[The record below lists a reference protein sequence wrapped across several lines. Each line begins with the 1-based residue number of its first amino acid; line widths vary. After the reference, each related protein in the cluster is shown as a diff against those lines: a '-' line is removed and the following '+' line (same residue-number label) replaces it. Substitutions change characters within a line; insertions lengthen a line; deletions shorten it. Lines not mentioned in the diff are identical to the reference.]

1 MSIAKKFHSF
11 NPTPTACT
19 DHEGATLGSMATR
32 SFEPNDAQT
41 VVAAN
46 GARVHRDHLAQSD
59 VLRRNFYE
67 VRPGAWCLV
76 GNGLSNQTFIDA
88 PDGIIAFDTGESVQ
102 EMALALVELRQ
113 RTKRPI
119 AAVVYTHFH
128 YVEGTQAVLDEG
140 NHIEPLPIYGHP
152 RIGEN
157 KSRTAGEIA
166 PAYGRGLVEQF
177 AIVMPPDGVDGLV
190 NVGLGFSYRNPAH
203 APATPG
209 FLPVTRELPDEG
221 ELTIAGARV
230 RVRHSP
236 SDSDDSINF
245 LFPDLHLCIHNTVWP
260 VLFNVF
266 AIRGEEYR
274 DPRVLIPGIDNI
286 IAWAPEYL
294 IATHGPPLS
303 GRERIRETS
312 ERYRDSIQ
320 FMWDQTVRGINK
332 GWTMD
337 EVAARVSLP
346 TLYDE
351 DHFTSER
358 YGVGEHHV
366 RQIYAGLRGW
376 FDGEESKLFPLQP
389 EKRFEKLI
397 TGFGGRE
404 EVAKQASAAFDAN
417 DVRWGVELATWL
429 ARSGAATTADKELLA
444 RGLRLIAERTPA
456 ANIRNWAITR
466 ARHLDGQTPMD
477 RFMKHSFGAR
487 TVAHVSAA
495 DLIHTLRVLLDP
507 ARAEGFEAHVRFV
520 IDGESAGLRIRNCV
534 AVPTDGTGASEEV
547 SMTRAS
553 LVGILSTKQPWSAA
567 DITVTGDPSMVD
579 GFRKCFDHAGLQG

>member
-1 MSIAKKFHSF
+1 M
-11 NPTPTACT
+11 TA
-19 DHEGATLGSMATR
+19 R
-32 SFEPNDAQT
+32 SFEPNSKRT
-41 VVAAN
+41 VTAPN
-46 GARVHRDHLAQSD
+46 GARVHEDHLAQSD
-59 VLRRNFYE
+59 VLRRHFYE
-67 VRPGAWCLV
+67 VRSGVWCLV
-76 GNGLSNQTFIDA
+76 GNGLSNQTFVDA

-102 EMALALVELRQ
+102 EMALALQELRAHSN
-113 RTKRPI
+113 RPI

-140 NHIEPLPIYGHP
+140 NHAVPLPVFGH
-152 RIGEN
+152 RGIAEN
-157 KSRTAGEIA
+157 KARTAGEIA

-177 AIVMPPDGVDGLV
+177 AIVMPPDGPDGLV

-221 ELTIAGARV
+221 EVTIAGERV
-230 RVRHSP
+230 LVRHSP
-236 SDSDDSINF
+236 SDSDDSVNF
-245 LFPDLHLCIHNTVWP
+245 FFPRTKVCVHNTVWP

-286 IAWAPEYL
+286 IAWAPEHL

-303 GRERIRETS
+303 GRERIQETS

-320 FMWDQTVRGINK
+320 FLWDQTVRGINK

-337 EVAARVSLP
+337 EVATRVTLP
-346 TLYDE
+346 SLYDQ

-366 RQIYAGLRGW
+366 RQIYGGIRGW

-389 EKRFEKLI
+389 EERFTRLI
-397 TGFGGRE
+397 IGFGGRA
-404 EVAKQASAAFDAN
+404 EVARQASEAFDAD

-429 ARSGAATTADKELLA
+429 ARSREATATDKELLA

-466 ARHLDGQTPMD
+466 ARHLEGQTPMD
-477 RFMKHSFGAR
+477 RFMRHTFGAR
-487 TVAHVSAA
+487 TIAHVGSS

-507 ARAEGFEAHVRFV
+507 VTAEGVRAHVRFV
-520 IDGESAGLRIRNCV
+520 VDGEVAGLQIRNCV
-534 AVPTDGTGASEEV
+534 AVPTDGAGASVEV
-547 SMTRAS
+547 AMTRAT
-553 LVGILSTKQPWSAA
+553 LVGILSSKHAWSTA
-567 DITVTGDPSMVD
+567 DIDVDGDSSMVD
-579 GFRKCFDHAGLQG
+579 VFRKCFDHTGMKG

>member
-1 MSIAKKFHSF
+1 MVA
-11 NPTPTACT
+11 
-19 DHEGATLGSMATR
+19 R
-32 SFEPNDAQT
+32 SFESDSGRT
-41 VVAAN
+41 VVAPN
-46 GARVHRDHLAQSD
+46 GARVHVDHLAQSD

-76 GNGLSNQTFIDA
+76 GNGLSNQTFVDA
-88 PDGIIAFDTGESVQ
+88 PEGIIAFDTGESVQ
-102 EMALALVELRQ
+102 EMALALQELRT
-113 RTKRPI
+113 RTARPI

-128 YVEGTQAVLDEG
+128 YVEGTRAVLDEG
-140 NHIEPLPIYGHP
+140 NHTEPLPIYGHP
-152 RIGEN
+152 RIAEN

-177 AIVMPPDGVDGLV
+177 AIVMPPDGADGLV

-209 FLPVTRELPDEG
+209 FLSVTHELPDEG

-236 SDSDDSINF
+236 SDSDDSVNF
-245 LFPDLHLCIHNTVWP
+245 LFPDLQLCVHNTVWP

-286 IAWAPEYL
+286 IAWAPEHL

-303 GRERIRETS
+303 GREKIREAS

-320 FMWDQTVRGINK
+320 FLWDQTVRGINK

-337 EVAARVSLP
+337 QVAANVSLP
-346 TLYDE
+346 ALYDQ

-397 TGFGGRE
+397 AGFGGRE
-404 EVAKQASAAFDAN
+404 EVAKQASAAFDAD

-477 RFMKHSFGAR
+477 RFMRHTFSSR
-487 TVAHVSAA
+487 TIAHVTAIE
-495 DLIHTLRVLLDP
+495 LIHTLRVLLDP
-507 ARAEGFEAHVRFV
+507 TRAEGVRTHVRFV
-520 IDGESAGLRIRNCV
+520 VDGESAGLQLRNCV
-534 AVPTDGTGASEEV
+534 AVPTDGSGAAVEV
-547 SMTRAS
+547 AMTRSTLA
-553 LVGILSTKQPWSAA
+553 GILSAKQTWSAS
-567 DITVTGDPSMVD
+567 DIAITGDTSVVD
-579 GFRKCFDHAGLQG
+579 TFRNCFDHAGMQG

>member
-1 MSIAKKFHSF
+1 M
-11 NPTPTACT
+11 TA
-19 DHEGATLGSMATR
+19 R
-32 SFEPNDAQT
+32 SFEPNSQRTA
-41 VVAAN
+41 VAPN
-46 GARVHRDHLAQSD
+46 GARVHEDHLAQSS

-67 VRPGAWCLV
+67 LRAGVWCLV

-88 PDGIIAFDTGESVQ
+88 PEGIIAFDTGESVQ
-102 EMALALVELRQ
+102 EMALALQELRT
-113 RTKRPI
+113 RTNRPI

-140 NHIEPLPIYGHP
+140 NHVTPLPIYGHR
-152 RIGEN
+152 RISEN
-157 KSRTAGEIA
+157 KARTSGEIA

-177 AIVMPPDGVDGLV
+177 AIVMPPDGADGLV
-190 NVGLGFSYRNPAH
+190 NVGLGLFYRNPAH
-203 APATPG
+203 APGTSG
-209 FLPVTRELPDEG
+209 FLPVTHPLPDEG
-221 ELTIAGARV
+221 AITIAGESV
-230 RVRHSP
+230 LVRHSP

-245 LFPDLHLCIHNTVWP
+245 FFPNTQVCVHNTVWP

-286 IAWAPEYL
+286 IAWAPEHL
-294 IATHGPPLS
+294 VATHGPPLS
-303 GRERIRETS
+303 GRDRIRETS
-312 ERYRDSIQ
+312 ERYRDSLQ
-320 FMWDQTVRGINK
+320 FLWDQTVRGINK

-337 EVAARVSLP
+337 EVASRVALP
-346 TLYDE
+346 ALYDQ
-351 DHFTSER
+351 DHRTSER

-389 EKRFEKLI
+389 HERFEKLI
-397 TGFGGRE
+397 AGFGGRG
-404 EVAKQASAAFDAN
+404 EVAKQASAAFDAD

-429 ARSGAATTADKELLA
+429 ARSTEATTADKELLA

-487 TVAHVSAA
+487 AIAHVPST

-507 ARAEGFEAHVRFV
+507 ARAEGLRAHVRFIV
-520 IDGESAGLRIRNCV
+520 DGESAGLLLRNCV
-534 AVPTDGTGASEEV
+534 AVPTDGKDASVEV
-547 SMTRAS
+547 AMTRTTLAA
-553 LVGILSTKQPWSAA
+553 ILSNKQLWSAA
-567 DITVTGDPSMVD
+567 DITITGDSAVVD
-579 GFRKCFDHAGLQG
+579 TFRNCFDHVGLHG

>member
-1 MSIAKKFHSF
+1 M
-11 NPTPTACT
+11 TA
-19 DHEGATLGSMATR
+19 R
-32 SFEPNDAQT
+32 SFEPNSQRTA
-41 VVAAN
+41 VAPN
-46 GARVHRDHLAQSD
+46 GARVHEDHLAQSS

-67 VRPGAWCLV
+67 LRAGVWCLV

-88 PDGIIAFDTGESVQ
+88 PEGIIAFDTGESVQ
-102 EMALALVELRQ
+102 EMALALQELRT
-113 RTKRPI
+113 RTNRPI

-140 NHIEPLPIYGHP
+140 NHVTPLPIYGHR
-152 RIGEN
+152 RISEN
-157 KSRTAGEIA
+157 KARTSGEIA

-177 AIVMPPDGVDGLV
+177 AIVMPPDGADGLV
-190 NVGLGFSYRNPAH
+190 NVGLGLFYRNPAH
-203 APATPG
+203 APGTSG
-209 FLPVTRELPDEG
+209 FLPVTHPLPDEG
-221 ELTIAGARV
+221 AITIAGESV
-230 RVRHSP
+230 LVRHSP

-245 LFPDLHLCIHNTVWP
+245 FFPNTQVCVHNTVWP

-286 IAWAPEYL
+286 IAWAPEHL
-294 IATHGPPLS
+294 VATHGPPLS
-303 GRERIRETS
+303 GRDRIRETS
-312 ERYRDSIQ
+312 ERYRDSLQ
-320 FMWDQTVRGINK
+320 FLWDQTVRGINK

-337 EVAARVSLP
+337 EVASRVALP
-346 TLYDE
+346 ALYDQ
-351 DHFTSER
+351 DHRTSER

-389 EKRFEKLI
+389 HERFEKLI
-397 TGFGGRE
+397 AGFGGRG
-404 EVAKQASAAFDAN
+404 EVAKQATAAFDAD

-429 ARSGAATTADKELLA
+429 ARSTEATTADKELLA

-487 TVAHVSAA
+487 AIAHVPST

-507 ARAEGFEAHVRFV
+507 ARAEGLRAHVRFV
-520 IDGESAGLRIRNCV
+520 VDGESAGLLLRNCV
-534 AVPTDGTGASEEV
+534 AVPTDGKDASVEV
-547 SMTRAS
+547 AMTRTTLAA
-553 LVGILSTKQPWSAA
+553 ILSNKQLWSAA
-567 DITVTGDPSMVD
+567 DITITGDSAVVD
-579 GFRKCFDHAGLQG
+579 AFRNCFDHVGLQG

>member
-1 MSIAKKFHSF
+1 MTS
-11 NPTPTACT
+11 
-19 DHEGATLGSMATR
+19 R
-32 SFEPNDAQT
+32 SFEPNDKRT
-41 VVAAN
+41 VVSPN
-46 GARVHRDHLAQSD
+46 GARVHEDHLAQSA

-67 VRPGAWCLV
+67 VCPGAWCLV

-88 PDGIIAFDTGESVQ
+88 PGGIIAFDTGESVQ
-102 EMALALVELRQ
+102 EMALALKELRAH
-113 RTKRPI
+113 TDRPI

-140 NHIEPLPIYGHP
+140 NHVTPLPVYGHR
-152 RIGEN
+152 RISEN
-157 KSRTAGEIA
+157 KARTAGEIA

-177 AIVMPPDGVDGLV
+177 AIVMPPDGPDGLV

-209 FLPVTRELPDEG
+209 FLPVTHELPDEG
-221 ELTIAGARV
+221 EITIAGASV
-230 RVRHSP
+230 RLRYSP

-245 LFPDLHLCIHNTVWP
+245 FFPRSKVCVHNTVWP

-274 DPRVLIPGIDNI
+274 DPRVLVPGIDNI
-286 IAWAPEYL
+286 IGWSPEHL

-303 GRERIRETS
+303 GQERIRETS

-320 FMWDQTVRGINK
+320 FLWDQTVRGINK

-337 EVAARVSLP
+337 EVASRVALP
-346 TLYDE
+346 TLYDQ

-376 FDGEESKLFPLQP
+376 FDGEESKLFPLRP
-389 EKRFEKLI
+389 EERFEKLI
-397 TGFGGRE
+397 AGFGGRG
-404 EVAKQASAAFDAN
+404 EVAKQASSAFDAD

-429 ARSGAATTADKELLA
+429 ARSADATTEDKKLLA
-444 RGLRLIAERTPA
+444 RGLRLVAQRTPA

-487 TVAHVSAA
+487 TIAHVSTK
-495 DLIHTLRVLLDP
+495 DLIHTLRVLLEP
-507 ARAEGFEAHVRFV
+507 ARAEGVKVHVRFV
-520 IDGESAGLRIRNCV
+520 VDGEPAGLLLRNCV
-534 AVPTDGTGASEEV
+534 AVPTDGAGAVVEV
-547 SMTRAS
+547 AMTRTT
-553 LVGILSTKQPWSAA
+553 LVAILSTKQAWSAA
-567 DITVTGDPSMVD
+567 NIEVSGDRGAVD
-579 GFRKCFDHAGLQG
+579 TFRGCFDHVGLQG

>member
-1 MSIAKKFHSF
+1 M
-11 NPTPTACT
+11 TA
-19 DHEGATLGSMATR
+19 R
-32 SFEPNDAQT
+32 SFEPNSQRTA
-41 VVAAN
+41 VAPN
-46 GARVHRDHLAQSD
+46 GARVHEDHLAQSS

-67 VRPGAWCLV
+67 LRAGVWCLV

-88 PDGIIAFDTGESVQ
+88 PEGIIAFDTGESVQ
-102 EMALALVELRQ
+102 EMALALKELRT
-113 RTKRPI
+113 RTTRQI

-140 NHIEPLPIYGHP
+140 NHVKPLPIYGHR
-152 RIGEN
+152 RISEN
-157 KSRTAGEIA
+157 KARTSGEIA

-177 AIVMPPDGVDGLV
+177 AIVMPPDGADGLV
-190 NVGLGFSYRNPAH
+190 NVGLGLFYRNPAH
-203 APATPG
+203 APGTSG
-209 FLPVTRELPDEG
+209 FLPVTHPLPDEG
-221 ELTIAGARV
+221 AITIAGESV
-230 RVRHSP
+230 LVRHSP

-245 LFPDLHLCIHNTVWP
+245 FFPNTQVCVHNTVWP

-286 IAWAPEYL
+286 IAWAPEHL
-294 IATHGPPLS
+294 VATHGPPLS
-303 GRERIRETS
+303 GRDRIRETS
-312 ERYRDSIQ
+312 ERYRDSLQ
-320 FMWDQTVRGINK
+320 FLWDQTVRGINK

-337 EVAARVSLP
+337 EVASRVALP
-346 TLYDE
+346 ALYDQ
-351 DHFTSER
+351 DHRTSER

-389 EKRFEKLI
+389 HERFEKLI
-397 TGFGGRE
+397 AGFGGRG
-404 EVAKQASAAFDAN
+404 EVAKQATAAFDAD

-429 ARSGAATTADKELLA
+429 ARSTEATTADKELLA

-487 TVAHVSAA
+487 AIAHVPST

-507 ARAEGFEAHVRFV
+507 ARAEGLRAHVRFIV
-520 IDGESAGLRIRNCV
+520 DGESAGLLLRNCV
-534 AVPTDGTGASEEV
+534 AVPTDGKDASVEV
-547 SMTRAS
+547 AMTRTTLAA
-553 LVGILSTKQPWSAA
+553 ILSNKQLWSAA
-567 DITVTGDPSMVD
+567 DITITGDSAVVD
-579 GFRKCFDHAGLQG
+579 TFRNCFDHVGLHG

>member
-1 MSIAKKFHSF
+1 M
-11 NPTPTACT
+11 T
-19 DHEGATLGSMATR
+19 TR
-32 SFEPNDAQT
+32 SFEPNGKRT
-41 VVAAN
+41 VVAPN
-46 GARVHRDHLAQSD
+46 GARVHADHLAQSD

-67 VRPGAWCLV
+67 VRHGAWCFV

-102 EMALALVELRQ
+102 EMALALKELRT
-113 RTKRPI
+113 RTSRPI

-128 YVEGTQAVLDEG
+128 YVEGTQAVLEEG
-140 NHIEPLPIYGHP
+140 NHVKPLPIYGHR
-152 RIGEN
+152 RISEN
-157 KSRTAGEIA
+157 KARTSGEIA

-177 AIVMPPDGVDGLV
+177 AIVMPTDGADGLV

-203 APATPG
+203 ALATPG
-209 FLPVTRELPDEG
+209 FLPVTNPLPDHG
-221 ELTIAGARV
+221 EVTIAGERV
-230 RVRHSP
+230 QVRFSP

-245 LFPDLHLCIHNTVWP
+245 FFPNLQTCVHNTVWP

-286 IAWAPEYL
+286 IAWEPDHL

-320 FMWDQTVRGINK
+320 FLWDQTVRAINK

-337 EVAARVSLP
+337 EVAAKVSLP
-346 TLYDE
+346 ALYDQ

-376 FDGEESKLFPLQP
+376 FDGEESKLFPEWPQ
-389 EKRFEKLI
+389 ERFAKLI
-397 TGFGGRE
+397 AGFGGRD
-404 EVAKQASAAFDAN
+404 EVAKQASAAFDAH

-429 ARSGAATTADKELLA
+429 ARSADATTADKELLA

-487 TVAHVSAA
+487 TTAHASAV

-507 ARAEGFEAHVRFV
+507 ARAEGLRAHVRFV
-520 IDGESAGLRIRNCV
+520 VDGESAGLLLRNCV
-534 AVPTDGTGASEEV
+534 AVPTDGTGASVEV
-547 SMTRAS
+547 AMTRAT
-553 LVGILSTKQPWSAA
+553 LVGILSTKQPWSTA
-567 DITVTGDPSMVD
+567 DVAVTGDSSVVD
-579 GFRKCFDHAGLQG
+579 AFRKCFDHAGLQG

>member
-1 MSIAKKFHSF
+1 M
-11 NPTPTACT
+11 TA
-19 DHEGATLGSMATR
+19 R
-32 SFEPNDAQT
+32 SFEPNSQRTA
-41 VVAAN
+41 VAPN
-46 GARVHRDHLAQSD
+46 GARVHEDHLAQSS

-67 VRPGAWCLV
+67 LRAGVWCLV

-88 PDGIIAFDTGESVQ
+88 PEGIIAFDTGESVQ
-102 EMALALVELRQ
+102 EMALALQELRT
-113 RTKRPI
+113 RTNRPI

-140 NHIEPLPIYGHP
+140 NHVTPLPIYGHR
-152 RIGEN
+152 RISEN
-157 KSRTAGEIA
+157 KARTSGEIA

-177 AIVMPPDGVDGLV
+177 AIVMPPDGADGLV
-190 NVGLGFSYRNPAH
+190 NVGLGLFYRNPAH
-203 APATPG
+203 APGTSG
-209 FLPVTRELPDEG
+209 FLPVTHPLPDEG
-221 ELTIAGARV
+221 AITIAGESV
-230 RVRHSP
+230 LVRHSP

-245 LFPDLHLCIHNTVWP
+245 FFPNTQVCVHNTVWP

-286 IAWAPEYL
+286 IAWAPEHL
-294 IATHGPPLS
+294 VATHGPPLS
-303 GRERIRETS
+303 GRDRIRETS
-312 ERYRDSIQ
+312 ERYRDSLQ
-320 FMWDQTVRGINK
+320 FLWDQTVRGINK

-337 EVAARVSLP
+337 EVASRVALP
-346 TLYDE
+346 ALYDQ
-351 DHFTSER
+351 DHRTSER

-366 RQIYAGLRGW
+366 RQIYSGLRGW

-389 EKRFEKLI
+389 HERFEKLI
-397 TGFGGRE
+397 AGFGGRG
-404 EVAKQASAAFDAN
+404 EVAKQASAAFDAD

-429 ARSGAATTADKELLA
+429 ARSTEATTADKELLA

-487 TVAHVSAA
+487 AIAHVPST

-507 ARAEGFEAHVRFV
+507 ARAEGLRAHVRFV
-520 IDGESAGLRIRNCV
+520 VDGESAGLLLRNCV
-534 AVPTDGTGASEEV
+534 AVPTDGKDASVEV
-547 SMTRAS
+547 AMTRTTLAA
-553 LVGILSTKQPWSAA
+553 ILSNKQLWSAA
-567 DITVTGDPSMVD
+567 DITITGDSAVVD
-579 GFRKCFDHAGLQG
+579 TFRNCFDHVGLHG

>member
-1 MSIAKKFHSF
+1 M
-11 NPTPTACT
+11 TA
-19 DHEGATLGSMATR
+19 R
-32 SFEPNDAQT
+32 SFEPNSQRTA
-41 VVAAN
+41 VAPN
-46 GARVHRDHLAQSD
+46 GARVHEDHLAQSS

-67 VRPGAWCLV
+67 LRAGVWCLV

-88 PDGIIAFDTGESVQ
+88 PEGIIAFDTGESVQ
-102 EMALALVELRQ
+102 EMALALQELRT
-113 RTKRPI
+113 RTNRPI

-140 NHIEPLPIYGHP
+140 NHVTPLPIYGHR
-152 RIGEN
+152 RISEN
-157 KSRTAGEIA
+157 KARTSGEIA

-177 AIVMPPDGVDGLV
+177 AIVMPPDGADGLV
-190 NVGLGFSYRNPAH
+190 NVGLGLFYRNPAH
-203 APATPG
+203 APGTSG
-209 FLPVTRELPDEG
+209 FLPVTHPLPDEG
-221 ELTIAGARV
+221 AITIAGESV
-230 RVRHSP
+230 LVRHSP

-245 LFPDLHLCIHNTVWP
+245 FFPNTQVCVHNTVWP

-286 IAWAPEYL
+286 IAWAPEHL
-294 IATHGPPLS
+294 VATHGPPLS
-303 GRERIRETS
+303 GRDRIRETS
-312 ERYRDSIQ
+312 ERYRDSLQ
-320 FMWDQTVRGINK
+320 FLWDQTVRGINK

-337 EVAARVSLP
+337 EVASRVALP
-346 TLYDE
+346 ALYDQ
-351 DHFTSER
+351 DHRTSER

-389 EKRFEKLI
+389 HERFEKLI
-397 TGFGGRE
+397 AGFGGRG
-404 EVAKQASAAFDAN
+404 EVAKQATAALDAD

-429 ARSGAATTADKELLA
+429 ARSTEATTADKELLA

-487 TVAHVSAA
+487 AIAHVPST

-507 ARAEGFEAHVRFV
+507 ARAEGLRAHVRFIV
-520 IDGESAGLRIRNCV
+520 DGESAGVLLRNCV
-534 AVPTDGTGASEEV
+534 AVPTDGKDASVEV
-547 SMTRAS
+547 AMTRTTLAA
-553 LVGILSTKQPWSAA
+553 ILSNKQLWSAA
-567 DITVTGDPSMVD
+567 DITITGDSAVVD
-579 GFRKCFDHAGLQG
+579 TFRNCFDHVGLHG